1 MNIDRVVVTEARGG
15 AGALID
21 ERFLPNR
28 RAVSNRRF
36 PPVGPSQATSTASE
50 LSQPD
55 PRHSPFKRPIKDSNE
70 ESMTIS
76 PHFKPD
82 TCALVLIDHQVG
94 TIQLIRNITSDASVR
109 NAVILGKAA
118 LAFDIPIVMTSSQE
132 DHIQGPLHPS
142 LQRALPNAYAKR
154 VKRTG
159 IVNAWDDP
167 NFQKAVKDT
176 GRPQLVMAAVTTD
189 ICLVFPAI
197 SAVEAGFE
205 VQAVLDASGSSF
217 DIGEETSRRRMERA
231 GVWLTST
238 NTMVAELVHN
248 WATPQ
253 GMKLVS
259 LIAANPPMLPVD

>member
-1 MNIDRVVVTEARGG
+1 M
-15 AGALID
+15 
-21 ERFLPNR
+21 
-28 RAVSNRRF
+28 
-36 PPVGPSQATSTASE
+36 TS
-50 LSQPD
+50 
-55 PRHSPFKRPIKDSNE
+55 
-70 ESMTIS
+70 S

-94 TIQLIRNITSDASVR
+94 TIQLIKNITSDQSIR
-109 NAVILGKAA
+109 NAVVLGKAA
-118 LAFDIPIVMTSSQE
+118 LAFEMPIVMTSSME
-132 DHIQGPLHPS
+132 DHMQGPLHQS
-142 LQRALPNAYAKR
+142 LQRALSDAYAAR
-154 VKRTG
+154 IKRTG

-167 NFQKAVKDT
+167 NFKKAVEAT
-176 GRPQLVMAAVTTD
+176 GRRQLIMAAVTTD

-217 DIGEETSRRRMERA
+217 EIGEETSRRRMERA

-253 GMKLVS
+253 GMKLVP